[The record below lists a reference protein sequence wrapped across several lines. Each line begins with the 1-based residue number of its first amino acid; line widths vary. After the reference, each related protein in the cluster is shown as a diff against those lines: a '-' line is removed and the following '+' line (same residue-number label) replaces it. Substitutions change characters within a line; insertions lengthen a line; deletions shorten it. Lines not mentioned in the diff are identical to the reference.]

1 MIMDWLWQGRGLFI
15 PTDEMFTETD
25 GLSVDIATV
34 LKDVWQSRPEGP
46 NTELYPALKHLFIT
60 VSLSAY
66 KPHWNSRPQHI
77 SYEP

>member
-34 LKDVWQSRPEGP
+34 LKDVWGSRPDGP
-46 NTELYPALKHLFIT
+46 DTELYPVLRH
-60 VSLSAY
+60 
-66 KPHWNSRPQHI
+66 
-77 SYEP
+77 